1 MQLLER
7 ARDRRT
13 EDTEATELE
22 MYRFWHLDYG
32 EVAYYDQ
39 LVFKRHQPIPP
50 ISDGTRTAGVSERSL
65 LLP

>member
-13 EDTEATELE
+13 EDAEATKLE

-50 ISDGTRTAGVSERSL
+50 EAAAGARLASGEGSL
-65 LLP
+65 VLP

>member
-1 MQLLER
+1 MQLREK

-13 EDTEATELE
+13 EDTEATDLE

-50 ISDGTRTAGVSERSL
+50 EATAGARLGVREGSSV
-65 LLP
+65 LP